1 MNAPKPLIVQAL
13 DLHRAGRLDEAEAC
27 YQQVLTER
35 PDDFDALN
43 LLGLL
48 SLQIGRHAMADELL
62 TKALQINPHSADAWS
77 HHARVLLH
85 LGHRE
90 EAVDGCRR
98 AVALR
103 PGDAQLHEQLGSSL
117 DAAGR
122 TEESIDSFDR
132 AIALDASLA
141 PAHHRRGLALTAL
154 GRPGEAVMAHERAC
168 QLAPQWALARQALAH
183 AWHATGCQLQALG
196 RLRPALA
203 AIDRALAV
211 DAGNGRAHAQ
221 RGIMLGQAQQ
231 HAAALSSLDRAIALD
246 PTLAEA
252 HLYRGHALRELSRF
266 DESLC
271 AFERAFELDP
281 TLPFLRG
288 ARLVARMRV
297 ADWRDAATELAAVA
311 DAVRRGEP
319 ACPPFQALGLFDDP
333 RVQRLAAHTWLSA
346 RGLVP
351 AQAGQDRAEA
361 SPSRPPEAPELAPSN
376 PVPPGDRLPPVARSA
391 QRPRV
396 GYFSADFNDHAL
408 AHLVTEFIESHDRQ
422 RIETFAFSYGPT
434 TGDAMQQR
442 IAAGVEH
449 FVDVRARSG
458 AEIAA
463 LARQHGIDVAVD
475 MQGYTRQGRI
485 EIFAA
490 RAAPVQ
496 VAFLSY
502 VGTTALPAMDYLI
515 ADAHALTPAAREQVT
530 ECVAWLPDSFMPYD
544 GRRVIGSEPGHR
556 SAAGLPAEGFV
567 FCCMNNLYKIQP
579 GWFDVWMR
587 ILRRVPGSL
596 LWLVGD
602 TPSAQRNL
610 QREVAQRDVD
620 PGRLVFAPRVPLPQH
635 MARFRLADLFLDT
648 WPYNAHTT
656 ACDALFAGLPVL
668 TCPGHGMAARVAGS
682 LLHAVGLPNLVATSA
697 GYYEDLAVELATRP
711 GRLHRLRQALHD
723 QRGTHPLF
731 DAARFARYM
740 EDALEAMHARHRDG
754 LPPQDFEV
762 PRRP

>member
-1 MNAPKPLIVQAL
+1 LNAPKPLIVQAL
-13 DLHRAGRLDEAEAC
+13 NLHRAGRLDEAEAC
-27 YQQVLTER
+27 CRQVLADT
-35 PDDFDALN
+35 PHDFDALS
-43 LLGLL
+43 LLGVL
-48 SLQIGRHAMADELL
+48 SLQTGRDATADEWL
-62 TKALQINPHSADAWS
+62 TRALQVDPNNAQAWS
-77 HHARVLLH
+77 HQATALQR
-85 LGHRE
+85 LGRGE
-90 EAVDGCRR
+90 QAIECSRR

-103 PGDAQLHEQLGSSL
+103 PGDARLHDQLGSAL
-117 DAAGR
+117 HAAGR
-122 TEESIDSFDR
+122 AEEALHCFDR
-132 AIALDASLA
+132 AIAVDATLA
-141 PAHHRRGLALTAL
+141 RAHHHRGLALTAL

-168 QLAPQWALARQALAH
+168 ELVPQWAPARQALSN

-211 DAGNGRAHAQ
+211 EPGNARAHAQ
-221 RGIMLGQAQQ
+221 RGILLGQAQQ
-231 HAAALSSLDRAIALD
+231 HAAALISLDRAIALHA
-246 PTLAEA
+246 TLAEA

-266 DESLC
+266 DESLA
-271 AFERAFELDP
+271 AFERACEIDP
-281 TLPFLRG
+281 GLPFLRG

-333 RVQRLAAHTWLSA
+333 RVQKEAARTWLRA
-346 RGLVP
+346 RGLLQGP
-351 AQAGQDRAEA
+351 CA
-361 SPSRPPEAPELAPSN
+361 SPQATAPPAGL
-376 PVPPGDRLPPVARSA
+376 A
-391 QRPRV
+391 QRRPRI

-408 AHLVTEFIESHDRQ
+408 AHLVTEFIECHDRS

-442 IAAGVEH
+442 IVAGVEH
-449 FVDVRARSG
+449 FIDVRARSG

-490 RAAPVQ
+490 RAAPIQ

-502 VGTTALPAMDYLI
+502 VGTTALPEMDYLI
-515 ADAHALTPAAREQVT
+515 ADARVLTPAARGQLT
-530 ECVAWLPDSFMPYD
+530 ERVAWMPDSFMPYD
-544 GRRVIGSEPGHR
+544 GRRIIGSEPGRR
-556 SAAGLPAEGFV
+556 STAGLPAEGFV

-602 TPSAQRNL
+602 TPTAQRHL
-610 QREVAQRDVD
+610 QREAAQRDVD

-682 LLHAVGLPNLVATSA
+682 LLHAIGLPELIAASP
-697 GYYEDLAVELATRP
+697 GHYEDLAVNLATQP
-711 GRLHRLRQALHD
+711 AALHRLRHALRER
-723 QRGTHPLF
+723 RGTRPLF
-731 DAARFARYM
+731 DAARFARHL
-740 EDALEAMHARHRDG
+740 EDAFEAMLARHRDG
-754 LPPQDFEV
+754 LPPDDIEV
-762 PRRP
+762 PPRP